1 MNHVRNYNSTDYD
14 HVIALY
20 KDGKTF
26 GGQFDEARDS
36 KEKLDEVTNKDP
48 QSILVYEKDSEIQGT
63 VSLIENGRV
72 AWLFR
77 FAVQDIAQKETIAQS
92 LYQAATEILHGRGHT
107 QVLVYSDPDNEDLN
121 QRYSHT
127 LGMTKGGVFR
137 CFWQEIG

>member
-1 MNHVRNYNSTDYD
+1 MNHVRNYKPDDYD
-14 HVIALY
+14 DVIVLY

-36 KEKLDEVTNKDP
+36 KEKLAEVTSRDS
-48 QSILVYEKDSEIQGT
+48 QSILVYEKDSKIQGT

-77 FAVQDIAQKETIAQS
+77 FAVQDIEQKDEIARS
-92 LYQAATEILHGRGHT
+92 LYKNAKEILIGRGHS
-107 QVLVYSDPDNEDLN
+107 QVLVYSDPQNENLN
-121 QRYSHT
+121 QRYNQT
-127 LGMTKGGVFR
+127 LGMTEGGLFR